1 MADIGRLTRKQ
12 IKTIGALLACQTI
25 AESASM
31 AGVGERTIYRWMQA
45 DTFRDA
51 LREAAN
57 ETVTQAVRRLVAG
70 RDDALDTLHKLMLG
84 ARSENVRR
92 LAAKDWLDV
101 LHRITELEIIEQRV
115 AALERAYYEQNNKQ
129 N

>member
-1 MADIGRLTRKQ
+1 MV
-12 IKTIGALLACQTI
+12 
-25 AESASM
+25 
-31 AGVGERTIYRWMQA
+31 GVGERTIYRWLQVDA
-45 DTFRDA
+45 FRDE
-51 LREAAN
+51 LRSAAN
-57 ETVTQAVRRLVAG
+57 KSVTEAVRRLVAG
-70 RDDALDTLHKLMLG
+70 RDDALDTLHKLMIG
-84 ARSENVRR
+84 ARSENVKR